1 MATTAAGYLEQID
14 QTDVRELGQLLELSR
29 AVVTDNVLLTRD
41 DRDMLTALVLEK
53 VERGVYQLRAQRR
66 QLKAQLMRGRLGMYS
81 GDLPGLPPLLMP
93 ELELGRA

>member
-41 DRDMLTALVLEK
+41 DRDTLTALILEK
-53 VERGVYQLRAQRR
+53 VEQGIYQLRAQRR
-66 QLKAQLMRGRLGMYS
+66 QLKAQLMRERLGMYS

-93 ELELGRA
+93 KLELGWA